1 MEIEELNH
9 VAICVKDVARSSRF
23 YEEVLALKALP
34 RPAFDFPGAWFRL
47 GARQE
52 LHLIGNRQEELVF
65 LKRHHFALKVKSAR
79 EAVEQLQKKGVNFTG
94 PKSRPDGATQI
105 FLQDPDGYF
114 IELFEFNP

>member
-9 VAICVKDVARSSRF
+9 VAIYVKDVERSSIF
-23 YEEVLALKALP
+23 YQEVLGLKPLP

-47 GARQE
+47 GSTQE

-65 LKRHHFALKVKSAR
+65 LKRHHFALKVKSAK
-79 EAVEQLQKKGVNFTG
+79 EAEEELIRKGVSFTG
-94 PKSRPDGATQI
+94 PKARPDGALQI

-114 IELFEFNP
+114 IELYEFL